1 MEKIDCVVLDN
12 CQLINSDLDQT
23 KRVGWTVPNSAIIN
37 NKILINSFLSLLFL
51 LKFSLACFKY
61 SSSDL

>member
-12 CQLINSDLDQT
+12 CQLTSSDLDHT

-37 NKILINSFLSLLFL
+37 NKILINSFLSLFSL
-51 LKFSLACFKY
+51 LKFSLDCFKY
-61 SSSDL
+61 SISDL